1 MDSAWYLLLHILLAF
16 QSKSHVN
23 APDRRRLNYIL
34 HPSFKGGW
42 ESEFSDFCLGETS
55 TDKEEYQPDNT
66 KLPRMLRENYCE
78 GFNRGKIIRCCICSL
93 FSFNKCIQNRSILA
107 FHKYS
112 NLFLLTD

>member
-1 MDSAWYLLLHILLAF
+1 MDSAWYLLLRILLAF
-16 QSKSHVN
+16 QSKSHVD

-78 GFNRGKIIRCCICSL
+78 GFNRGKNHKVLYIYSL
-93 FSFNKCIQNRSILA
+93 FRFNKFIQNCSILT
-107 FHKYS
+107 S
-112 NLFLLTD
+112 IPQI

>member
-1 MDSAWYLLLHILLAF
+1 MDSAWYLLLRILLAS
-16 QSKSHVN
+16 QSKSHVD

-42 ESEFSDFCLGETS
+42 ENEFSDFCLGETS

-78 GFNRGKIIRCCICSL
+78 GFNRGKKSQGAIDIC
-93 FSFNKCIQNRSILA
+93 FSVLI
-107 FHKYS
+107 
-112 NLFLLTD
+112 NLSKIVQY